1 MLNYFNQLSNGED
14 TSQSKSKGVPS
25 EFVSMVE
32 RTLTLVS
39 QPSTGGGGGDGGGE
53 SGHMRTVIITSM

>member
-14 TSQSKSKGVPS
+14 MSQSKSKGVPS

-39 QPSTGGGGGDGGGE
+39 QHSTGWVGGE

>member
-25 EFVSMVE
+25 EFVPMVE

-39 QPSTGGGGGDGGGE
+39 QHSAGWGGVGE